1 MRRGGFLDTIDVADL
16 LRDLGAEHAT
26 GTLRV
31 DGKPEIRAYFIQGDV
46 YYAERESEPPLD
58 QLLVEGGVITATQRE
73 QLGVSTGR
81 GRYLGRALDVA
92 SGIDKDAIRAFVRER
107 TMATLELMLRRGTG
121 RYVLQTHEHHPAG
134 VIESWPVGSFLG
146 ILRTRE
152 EPTEQT
158 ELSARAG
165 WLRDDLPSGVNDITL
180 SRDEWRVVA
189 GLCRTPDVTLLAPY
203 LGMDRSRYTEVLR
216 GLNRRHLAALSRR
229 PVTPPGPQ
237 FEPEPRQR
245 IEAAAEPATATA
257 PPAAVVPEARPA
269 TEPPAPRPVAETPAR
284 PASHRMPDMARPRTG
299 AMEPAYAGVATMRS
313 DPGDDSHPQNSRKRA
328 LQRLIESIRGA

>member
-31 DGKPEIRAYFIQGDV
+31 DGRPEIRAYFIQGDV
-46 YYAERESEPPLD
+46 YYAERANEQPLD
-58 QLLVEGGVITATQRE
+58 ELLVAGGVITATQRE

-92 SGIDKDAIRAFVRER
+92 SGVDKDAIRAFVRER
-107 TMATLELMLRRGTG
+107 TMATLEVMLRRGTG
-121 RYVLQTHEHHPAG
+121 RYIMQTHEHHPAG
-134 VIESWPVGSFLG
+134 VIESWPVGSLLG
-146 ILRTRE
+146 VLRTRE

-165 WLRDDLPSGVNDITL
+165 WLRDDLPSGVNDVTL
-180 SRDEWRVVA
+180 TRDEWRVVA

-203 LGMDRSRYTEVLR
+203 LGMDHARCTQVLHD
-216 GLNRRHLAALSRR
+216 LNRRQLAALSRR
-229 PVTPPGPQ
+229 GGTPPGPL
-237 FEPEPRQR
+237 FEPGLRRSAEAPAPEP
-245 IEAAAEPATATA
+245 A
-257 PPAAVVPEARPA
+257 PPAPSG
-269 TEPPAPRPVAETPAR
+269 PPAETRPTTTPAAAGPVTGPVTETPPR
-284 PASHRMPDMARPRTG
+284 RLPDVARPRTG

-313 DPGDDSHPQNSRKRA
+313 DAGDDNHAQNSRKRA